1 MEGIDDLNILDI
13 RDSIPDIAEMFH
25 IVLKALIMLLLD
37 GLESLS
43 SRWTLVRALKVPR
56 LMPRAGS

>member
-1 MEGIDDLNILDI
+1 VEGVDDFDDLDV

-25 IVLKALIMLLLD
+25 VVPKALIMLLSN

-43 SRWTLVRALKVPR
+43 SRWTLVYALEVLDKH
-56 LMPRAGS
+56 GT